1 MELMT
6 QPAIAN
12 LVVEITNIE
21 ASFLDNFIND
31 FSKSYKA
38 DIYDDSVNN
47 EHFCAD
53 AVLADILKTPDSFP
67 DLQIAKDNK
76 LNAIRNLDSQLLKK
90 YNAKFMY
97 FLQTKF
103 PNCSIV
109 LAGEF
114 VYPKNGY
121 MGWHTNA
128 NTPYLRCYI
137 TYSENGDS
145 YFKYRD
151 PYTKEII
158 VSKDSTGWTMRY
170 FKISNQTDTLLWHC
184 VYSNTTRISLGYRII
199 NNLI

>member
-1 MELMT
+1 MLQVIT
-6 QPAIAN
+6 TDCKVQ
-12 LVVEITNIE
+12 VVNIV
-21 ASFLDNFIND
+21 APFLDDFILD
-31 FSKSYKA
+31 FNKSYKA
-38 DIYDDSVNN
+38 AIYDDPENN

-53 AVLADILKTPDSFP
+53 AALTDILKTPDGFP
-67 DLQIAKDNK
+67 DLQTSKDKK
-76 LNAIRNLDSQLLKK
+76 LNVIGKINSQLLKK
-90 YNAKFMY
+90 YNPKFMY
-97 FLQTKF
+97 FLQCKF

-128 NTPYLRCYI
+128 NTPYLRCYM

-151 PYTKEII
+151 PYTKEIV
-158 VSKDSTGWTMRY
+158 VSKDNIGWTMRY
-170 FKISNQTDTLLWHC
+170 FKISDRIDELLWHC

-199 NNLI
+199 NNLT

>member
-1 MELMT
+1 MAQT
-6 QPAIAN
+6 TIAN
-12 LVVEITNIE
+12 LVVEIAKIE
-21 ASFLDNFIND
+21 ASFLNNFIND
-31 FSKSYKA
+31 FNNTYKA
-38 DIYDDSVNN
+38 AIYNDPENN

-53 AVLADILKTPDSFP
+53 AALANILKTPAGFP
-67 DLQIAKDNK
+67 DLQVTKDNK
-76 LNAIRNLDSQLLKK
+76 LNKIGNINSQLLKK
-90 YNAKFMY
+90 YNPKFMH

-128 NTPYLRCYI
+128 NTPYLRCYM

-151 PYTKEII
+151 PYTKEIV
-158 VSKDSTGWTMRY
+158 VSKDDIGWTMRY
-170 FKISNQTDTLLWHC
+170 FKISDRIDELLWHC

-199 NNLI
+199 NNLT